1 MRIFIFIFAFLLPL
15 AANSLPSEKRKNGPL
30 IQDALS
36 PVQVSL
42 QESSAVFYN
51 NETSKAF
58 LYGTVVSDDG
68 LIMTKAVKSRR
79 WKATTC
85 GLVPRSSGILSL

>member
-68 LIMTKAVKSRR
+68 LIMT
-79 WKATTC
+79 
-85 GLVPRSSGILSL
+85 